1 MFCLMWQK
9 KAHKGGPPTHGY
21 PSPPPPPTTPLLGT
35 IQRAIFRSTC
45 TVIVRAMFASGSCCD
60 LSWLLQSA
68 FGPLVF
74 PTTRTAE
81 EKRTLR
87 TRITRTRLSPRA
99 RFSCDYSTG
108 EERIGKET
116 GSLGHVAGNDITS
129 CAIFVSFFFG
139 HIDVKLSFFISKP
152 LIKHLA
158 KRRLF

>member
-1 MFCLMWQK
+1 MGDHPLT
-9 KAHKGGPPTHGY
+9 GT
-21 PSPPPPPTTPLLGT
+21 PPPPTTPLLGT
-35 IQRAIFRSTC
+35 IQKAIFRSTC
-45 TVIVRAMFASGSCCD
+45 TVIVRPSGGRCFFRGAVVD

-87 TRITRTRLSPRA
+87 TRMTRTRLSPRA

-116 GSLGHVAGNDITS
+116 GSQGHVAGNDITS